1 MNRSFHLRIPL
12 GFILLSTVFPVVA
25 NASTM
30 NKSSE
35 ADPSFFGHLTDFLI
49 HPAVIPILLTIGC
62 LGLVLELFTPR
73 IGLPGFVGIAAF
85 ALFFY
90 GHLTAGIAGIMP
102 LVLFAAGIIL
112 ILLEMV
118 LPGGI
123 IGIIG
128 FGAFLASFFLAAGN
142 FVHMAF
148 SLLIAFTVS
157 ILASIVMIKVY
168 DRKMK
173 FFKKLILTDATT
185 TESGYVSNRNRTEL
199 LGIIGM
205 ALTDLRPS
213 GTVLVEDERIDVV
226 SEGSFIAKGTK
237 VKFIKVEG
245 SRIVVRELADFE
257 KE

>member
-1 MNRSFHLRIPL
+1 MKRRYYL
-12 GFILLSTVFPVVA
+12 GVLLVFVLQSTVLPVF
-25 NASTM
+25 ASASM
-30 NKSSE
+30 VNKSSE
-35 ADPSFFGHLTDFLI
+35 SNLSFFGHLADFLI

-62 LGLVLELFTPR
+62 LGLVMELFTPR
-73 IGLPGFVGIAAF
+73 IGFPGIVGICAF

-90 GHLTAGIAGIMP
+90 GHLTAGIAGIMS

-128 FGAFLASFFLAAGN
+128 FGAFLTSFFLATDHY
-142 FVHMAF
+142 VHMAF

-157 ILASIVMIKVY
+157 ILAVLLMIKVY

-199 LGIIGM
+199 IGIMGI

-213 GTVLVEDERIDVV
+213 GTVLVDDERIDVV

-245 SRIVVRELADFE
+245 SRIVVRELTDSE